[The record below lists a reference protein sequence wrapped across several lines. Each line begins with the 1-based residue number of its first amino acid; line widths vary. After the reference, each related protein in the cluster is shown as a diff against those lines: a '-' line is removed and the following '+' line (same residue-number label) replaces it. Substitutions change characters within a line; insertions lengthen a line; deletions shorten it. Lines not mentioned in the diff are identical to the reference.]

1 MGKVEKR
8 AVEVLVRGEGSK
20 PRSPRREHSQLPV
33 GGRTDPATPASDLSS
48 ELWQALYLALSKC
61 WHKPRNASGP
71 AQPSSNHSRSPTQ
84 LSCPPALPLPHPVM
98 DPIPDKSGTGPM
110 DKPHS
115 LPPAQSLAAP
125 DGIPGP
131 GSTPDIPQGCQQRNC
146 WLVAAAS
153 AGAVREEAPGHAGGP
168 QRETTWI

>member
-98 DPIPDKSGTGPM
+98 DPIPAKVVQAPWI
-110 DKPHS
+110 S
-115 LPPAQSLAAP
+115 LIPCLQPSPLLLLMGSLAQVQPLTSLRAVSR
-125 DGIPGP
+125 GIVG
-131 GSTPDIPQGCQQRNC
+131 
-146 WLVAAAS
+146 W
-153 AGAVREEAPGHAGGP
+153 
-168 QRETTWI
+168 